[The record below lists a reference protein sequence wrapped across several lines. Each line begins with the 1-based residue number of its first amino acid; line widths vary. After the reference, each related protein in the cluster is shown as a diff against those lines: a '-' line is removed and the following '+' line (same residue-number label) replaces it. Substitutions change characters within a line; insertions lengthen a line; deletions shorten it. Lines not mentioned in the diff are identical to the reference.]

1 MVAAL
6 IESISQSGPHP
17 LKKIKR
23 AKEKKKSIKEQ
34 AKEKVGIKYYIFLKK
49 GQMKQDKDLTLNAV
63 SLLSIRPF
71 GFCGRYNALALSLR
85 CVFCLS
91 ACLLDTLGRRKIY

>member
-1 MVAAL
+1 
-6 IESISQSGPHP
+6 
-17 LKKIKR
+17 
-23 AKEKKKSIKEQ
+23 
-34 AKEKVGIKYYIFLKK
+34 
-49 GQMKQDKDLTLNAV
+49 MKQDKDLTLNAV